1 MQRNF
6 FLTDLMKTGEHGR
19 YERFLDTHTL
29 PNQTIEYTGEY
40 YTLHAYDLDSYD
52 RRFAL
57 IDRRIHNDR
66 LVGNSEYSSELM
78 RRVKLLHSQGFK
90 FILATPWESIENI
103 KTKSFIRYGN
113 SMDKKMDYSKEFKNS
128 MGKKVL
134 IPERIDEVQTFE
146 WTGGTS
152 WFWFYMY
159 EKHLNNK
166 FKFTHDHFGSY
177 WYKKH
182 DFLYLNKQPRE
193 HRVKLYNKL
202 LEENVLS
209 NSLYTF
215 LGLEPPV
222 RLDKKHELP
231 WVDANNYPM
240 MGMDQDITE
249 QPYVDTVCS
258 IVSETNDND
267 TDVFMTEKIWKPII
281 AQQVFVV
288 HGNHLYLQKL
298 REIGFK
304 TFGSYFDES
313 YDLENNKDKK
323 IDAIVSLCKHL
334 KTVNWQDIYQQ
345 TIALR
350 QHNYNTFFNKEKL
363 SAEVNKT
370 LNLFLEFADSS
381 QVSS

>member
-6 FLTDLMKTGEHGR
+6 ILTDVMKTGNHNKLEDFINFHSLKGQV
-19 YERFLDTHTL
+19 FDF
-29 PNQTIEYTGEY
+29 TGEY
-40 YTLHAYDLDSYD
+40 YTLHNFNLDSYD
-52 RRFAL
+52 RKFAI
-57 IDRRIHNDR
+57 IDTRGANDR
-66 LVGNSEYSSELM
+66 LKDSSEFTVELKK
-78 RRVKLLHSQGFK
+78 RCELLHSQGFV
-90 FILATPWESIENI
+90 FIKANPWESLENVNNTRQYPEIDI
-103 KTKSFIRYGN
+103 KHIK
-113 SMDKKMDYSKEFKNS
+113 
-128 MGKKVL
+128 
-134 IPERIDEVQTFE
+134 
-146 WTGGTS
+146 WTGGVS

-177 WYKKH
+177 WHKKY

-202 LEENVLS
+202 LKENVLS

-215 LGLEPPV
+215 IGLKSPV
-222 RLDKKHELP
+222 RLSKEHELP

-267 TDVFMTEKIWKPII
+267 TDVFMTEKIWKPIM
-281 AQQVFVV
+281 AQHVFVV

-313 YDLENNKDKK
+313 YDLEHDRGKK
-323 IDAIVSLCKHL
+323 IDAIVSLCKDL
-334 KTVNWQDIYQQ
+334 KTKDWRDIYSQ
-345 TIALR
+345 TLALR
-350 QHNYNTFFNKEKL
+350 QHNYDTFFRKHIQYF
-363 SAEVNKT
+363 S
-370 LNLFLEFADSS
+370 
-381 QVSS
+381 

>member
-6 FLTDLMKTGEHGR
+6 ILTDIMKTGIHPMLEDFINLHS
-19 YERFLDTHTL
+19 LKD
-29 PNQTIEYTGEY
+29 QTFDYTGEY
-40 YTLHAYDLDSYD
+40 YTLHNYDLDKYD
-52 RRFAL
+52 RRFAI
-57 IDRRIHNDR
+57 IDTRTANKSVDNQEFRA
-66 LVGNSEYSSELM
+66 ELDK
-78 RRVKLLHSQGFK
+78 RYKLLHSQGFV
-90 FILATPWESIENI
+90 FIKANPWESLENVNNTRQYPEIDIEHI
-103 KTKSFIRYGN
+103 K
-113 SMDKKMDYSKEFKNS
+113 
-128 MGKKVL
+128 
-134 IPERIDEVQTFE
+134 
-146 WTGGTS
+146 WTGGVS

-177 WYKKH
+177 WHKKY
-182 DFLYLNKQPRE
+182 DFLYLNKQPRR
-193 HRVKLYNKL
+193 HRVSLYNKL

-215 LGLEPPV
+215 IGLKSPV
-222 RLDKKHELP
+222 RLSKEHELP

>member
-6 FLTDLMKTGEHGR
+6 ILTDVMKTGNHQK
-19 YERFLDTHTL
+19 YERFLDTHSL
-29 PNQTIEYTGEY
+29 PDQTIEYTGEY
-40 YTLHAYDLDSYD
+40 YTLHNYDLDTYD
-52 RRFAL
+52 RKFAFV
-57 IDRRIHNDR
+57 DRTISNDR
-66 LVGNSEYSSELM
+66 VCANPEYQIELSK
-78 RRVKLLHSQGFK
+78 RVKLLHSQGFK
-90 FILATPWESIENI
+90 FIMASPWESHENI
-103 KTKSFIRYGN
+103 KFGNIYPNSIGEVASFN
-113 SMDKKMDYSKEFKNS
+113 
-128 MGKKVL
+128 
-134 IPERIDEVQTFE
+134 
-146 WTGGTS
+146 WTGGVS
-152 WFWFYMY
+152 WFWWYMY
-159 EKHLNNK
+159 DKHLNSK

-177 WYKKH
+177 FYKKH
-182 DFLYLNKQPRE
+182 DFLYLNKIPRE

-202 LEENVLS
+202 LKEGVLS

-215 LGLEPPV
+215 LELDKPV
-222 RLDKKHELP
+222 RLTQKHELP
-231 WVDANNYPM
+231 WVKPEDYPKN
-240 MGMDQDITE
+240 GLDQDITE

-267 TDVFMTEKIWKPII
+267 TDVFMTEKIWKPIM
-281 AQQVFVV
+281 AQHVFVV

-313 YDLENNKDKK
+313 YDLEHDRGKK

-334 KTVNWQDIYQQ
+334 KTVNWQDIYRQ

-350 QHNYNTFFNKEKL
+350 QHNYDTFFNKEKL

-370 LNLFLEFADSS
+370 LIGFLEFFDSS

>member
-6 FLTDLMKTGEHGR
+6 ILTDIMKTGNHNKLEDFINFHSLKGQV
-19 YERFLDTHTL
+19 FDF
-29 PNQTIEYTGEY
+29 TGEY
-40 YTLHAYDLDSYD
+40 YTLHNFNLDSYD
-52 RRFAL
+52 RKFAI
-57 IDRRIHNDR
+57 IDTRGANDR
-66 LVGNSEYSSELM
+66 LKDSSEFTVELKK
-78 RRVKLLHSQGFK
+78 RCELLHSQGFV
-90 FILATPWESIENI
+90 FIKANPWESLENVNNTRQYPEIDIEHI
-103 KTKSFIRYGN
+103 K
-113 SMDKKMDYSKEFKNS
+113 
-128 MGKKVL
+128 
-134 IPERIDEVQTFE
+134 
-146 WTGGTS
+146 WTGGVS

-177 WYKKH
+177 WYKKY
-182 DFLYLNKQPRE
+182 DFLYLNKQPRR
-193 HRVKLYNKL
+193 HRVSLYNKL

-215 LGLEPPV
+215 IGLKSPV
-222 RLDKKHELP
+222 RLSKEHELP

>member
-6 FLTDLMKTGEHGR
+6 ILTDIMKTGNHNKLEDFINFHSLKGQV
-19 YERFLDTHTL
+19 FDF
-29 PNQTIEYTGEY
+29 TGEY
-40 YTLHAYDLDSYD
+40 YTLHNFNLDSYD
-52 RRFAL
+52 RKFAI
-57 IDRRIHNDR
+57 IDTRGANDR
-66 LVGNSEYSSELM
+66 LKDSSEFTVELKK
-78 RRVKLLHSQGFK
+78 RCELLHSQGFV
-90 FILATPWESIENI
+90 FIKANPWESLENVNNTRQYPEIDIEHI
-103 KTKSFIRYGN
+103 K
-113 SMDKKMDYSKEFKNS
+113 
-128 MGKKVL
+128 
-134 IPERIDEVQTFE
+134 
-146 WTGGTS
+146 WTGGVS

-177 WYKKH
+177 WHKKY
-182 DFLYLNKQPRE
+182 DFLYLNKQPRR
-193 HRVKLYNKL
+193 HRVSLYNKL

-215 LGLEPPV
+215 IGLKSPV
-222 RLDKKHELP
+222 RLSKEHELP

>member
-6 FLTDLMKTGEHGR
+6 ILTDIMKTGNHNKLEDFINFHSLKDQS
-19 YERFLDTHTL
+19 F
-29 PNQTIEYTGEY
+29 EYTGEY
-40 YTLHAYDLDSYD
+40 YTLHNFDLDSYD
-52 RRFAL
+52 RRFAI
-57 IDRRIHNDR
+57 IDTRGANDR
-66 LVGNSEYSSELM
+66 LKDSSNYIAELKK
-78 RRVKLLHSQGFK
+78 RCRLLHSQGFV
-90 FILATPWESIENI
+90 FIKANPWESLENVNNTLQYPEIDIEHI
-103 KTKSFIRYGN
+103 KWN
-113 SMDKKMDYSKEFKNS
+113 
-128 MGKKVL
+128 
-134 IPERIDEVQTFE
+134 
-146 WTGGTS
+146 GGVS

-209 NSLYTF
+209 DSLYTF

-249 QPYVDTVCS
+249 QPYIDTVCS

-281 AQQVFVV
+281 AQHVFVV

-313 YDLENNKDKK
+313 YDLESNRDKK
-323 IDAIVSLCKHL
+323 VDAIVSLCKDL
-334 KTVNWQDIYQQ
+334 KTKDWSDIYRQ

-350 QHNYNTFFNKEKL
+350 QHNYDTFFNKEKL
-363 SAEVNKT
+363 SEQVNKT
-370 LNLFLEFADSS
+370 LISFLEFFDSS

>member
-6 FLTDLMKTGEHGR
+6 FLTDLMKTGEHQT
-19 YERFLDTHTL
+19 YEQFLNTHSL

-40 YTLHAYDLDSYD
+40 YTLHTYDLDSYD

-66 LVGNSEYSSELM
+66 LVGNSEYSSELTK
-78 RRVKLLHSQGFK
+78 RVKLLHSQGFK
-90 FILATPWESIENI
+90 FILATPWESVENI
-103 KTKSFIRYGN
+103 KTSSFIDNPNG
-113 SMDKKMDYSKEFKNS
+113 DKKI
-128 MGKKVL
+128 L

-152 WFWFYMY
+152 WFWSYMY
-159 EKHLNNK
+159 EKHKDNK

-182 DFLYLNKQPRE
+182 DFLYLNKHPRE

-202 LEENVLS
+202 LKEGVLS

-215 LGLEPPV
+215 LGLKKPV
-222 RLDKKHELP
+222 RLTQEYELP
-231 WVDANNYPM
+231 WVKPENYPKW
-240 MGMDQDITE
+240 GLDQDIYE
-249 QPYVDTVCS
+249 QPYIDTVCS
-258 IVSETNDND
+258 VVSETNDND
-267 TDVFMTEKIWKPII
+267 YEVFMTEKIWKPII
-281 AQQVFVV
+281 AQHVFVV

-298 REIGFK
+298 REMGFK

-313 YDLENNKDKK
+313 YDLERDRDKK
-323 IDAIVSLCKHL
+323 IDVIASLCKHL
-334 KTVNWQDIYQQ
+334 KTVNWQDIYRQ

-350 QHNYNTFFNKEKL
+350 QHNYDTFFNKEKL

-370 LNLFLEFADSS
+370 LMSFLEFFDNN
-381 QVSS
+381 

>member
-6 FLTDLMKTGEHGR
+6 ILTDIMKTCNHNKLEDFINFHSLKGQV
-19 YERFLDTHTL
+19 FDF
-29 PNQTIEYTGEY
+29 TGEY
-40 YTLHAYDLDSYD
+40 YTLHNFNLDSYD
-52 RRFAL
+52 RKFAI
-57 IDRRIHNDR
+57 IDTRGANDR
-66 LVGNSEYSSELM
+66 LKDSSEFTVELKK
-78 RRVKLLHSQGFK
+78 RCELLHSQGFV
-90 FILATPWESIENI
+90 FIKANPWESLENVNNTRQYPEIDIEHI
-103 KTKSFIRYGN
+103 K
-113 SMDKKMDYSKEFKNS
+113 
-128 MGKKVL
+128 
-134 IPERIDEVQTFE
+134 
-146 WTGGTS
+146 WTGGVS

-177 WYKKH
+177 WHKKY
-182 DFLYLNKQPRE
+182 DFLYLNKQPRR
-193 HRVKLYNKL
+193 HRVSLYNKL

-215 LGLEPPV
+215 IGLKSPV
-222 RLDKKHELP
+222 RLSKEHELP

>member
-1 MQRNF
+1 
-6 FLTDLMKTGEHGR
+6 MKTGEHHR

-103 KTKSFIRYGN
+103 KTKSFMIKNDG
-113 SMDKKMDYSKEFKNS
+113 DKR
-128 MGKKVL
+128 VL

-182 DFLYLNKQPRE
+182 DFLYLNKQPRK
-193 HRVKLYNKL
+193 HRVRLYNKL
-202 LEENVLS
+202 LKENVLS
-209 NSLYTF
+209 NSIYTNWPTRK
-215 LGLEPPV
+215 LPPEY
-222 RLDKKHELP
+222 ELP
-231 WVDANNYPM
+231 WAQDYPEY
-240 MGMDQDITE
+240 GKDQDIYE

-313 YDLENNKDKK
+313 YDLESNRDKK

-334 KTVNWQDIYQQ
+334 KTVNWQDIYSQ

-370 LNLFLEFADSS
+370 LNLFLEFADRSQISS
-381 QVSS
+381 RES

>member
-6 FLTDLMKTGEHGR
+6 ILTDIMKTGNHNKLEDFINFHSLKGQV
-19 YERFLDTHTL
+19 FDF
-29 PNQTIEYTGEY
+29 TGEY
-40 YTLHAYDLDSYD
+40 YTLHNFNLDSYD
-52 RRFAL
+52 RKFAI
-57 IDRRIHNDR
+57 IDTRGANDR
-66 LVGNSEYSSELM
+66 LKDSSEFIVELKK
-78 RRVKLLHSQGFK
+78 RCELLHSQGFV
-90 FILATPWESIENI
+90 FIKANPWESLENVNNTRQYPEIDIEHI
-103 KTKSFIRYGN
+103 K
-113 SMDKKMDYSKEFKNS
+113 
-128 MGKKVL
+128 
-134 IPERIDEVQTFE
+134 
-146 WTGGTS
+146 WTGGVS

-177 WYKKH
+177 WHKKY
-182 DFLYLNKQPRE
+182 DFLYLNKQPRI
-193 HRVKLYNKL
+193 HRVSLYNKL

-215 LGLEPPV
+215 IGLKSPV
-222 RLDKKHELP
+222 RLSKEHELP

>member
-6 FLTDLMKTGEHGR
+6 ILTDIMKTGNHNKLEDFINFHSLKDQM
-19 YERFLDTHTL
+19 FD
-29 PNQTIEYTGEY
+29 YTGEY
-40 YTLHAYDLDSYD
+40 YTLHNFDLDSYD
-52 RRFAL
+52 RKFAI
-57 IDRRIHNDR
+57 IDIRGANDR
-66 LVGNSEYSSELM
+66 LKDSPEFTVELEK
-78 RRVKLLHSQGFK
+78 RCKLLHSQGFV
-90 FILATPWESIENI
+90 FIKANPWESLENVNNSPQYPETDI
-103 KTKSFIRYGN
+103 KHIKWN
-113 SMDKKMDYSKEFKNS
+113 
-128 MGKKVL
+128 
-134 IPERIDEVQTFE
+134 
-146 WTGGTS
+146 GGVS

-159 EKHLNNK
+159 EKHLNNT

-177 WYKKH
+177 FYKKH

-215 LGLEPPV
+215 IGLKSPV
-222 RLDKKHELP
+222 RLSKEHELP
-231 WVDANNYPM
+231 WVDANNYPK

-281 AQQVFVV
+281 AQHVFVV

-313 YDLENNKDKK
+313 YDLESNRDKK

-334 KTVNWQDIYQQ
+334 KTVNWQGIYRQ

-350 QHNYNTFFNKEKL
+350 QHNYDTLFNKEKL
-363 SAEVNKT
+363 SEQVNKT
-370 LNLFLEFADSS
+370 LISFLEFFDSS